1 MKPLPL
7 SAYGLLLTFDGYGA
21 DAARC
26 TDEQLLLKVL
36 RELPALIQMRRL
48 GEPHLVRVDEPG
60 IAGLSGFTFIMESH
74 ISIHTYAERGFVTL
88 TYIPANHSIRKSLN
102 DTCAMYLRSPMRRLT
117 RFPAACSSA
126 TLHGLCREGSS
137 FTHEEYRHG

>member
-7 SAYGLLLTFDGYGA
+7 SAYG
-21 DAARC
+21 
-26 TDEQLLLKVL
+26 QLLLKVL

-74 ISIHTYAERGFVTL
+74 ISIHTYAERGFVTADV
-88 TYIPANHSIRKSLN
+88 YSCKSF
-102 DTCAMYLRSPMRRLT
+102 DTEIAERYLRNVFEITHAETHSLPR
-117 RFPAACSSA
+117 
-126 TLHGLCREGSS
+126 GLQFRDPS
-137 FTHEEYRHG
+137 RPVP